1 MSNVLAFISVKGGVG
16 KTTLALETASSLANK
31 FGKRVLLVDA
41 NFSAPN
47 VGLYL
52 GMNNGVTLH
61 DVLVG
66 VGMHNAIYDAHGF
79 DVVSASMNFE
89 HEVDMYQL
97 KKLLEKIKKQYD
109 FVILDSSPHYSEMT
123 PVVIAAD
130 RIFVVSSGDHV
141 TLNTSLKA
149 ANIAKKQNTPVEGI
163 IINRIRDEKHE
174 ESLRD
179 IEKMTS
185 LPVLARIR
193 DDKRVIRAV
202 FHRTPLGLHDDSSHA
217 AKEIE
222 RFVSALVGVP
232 ETPSLLH
239 RIFPKKHFSKE
250 TVNRDFMR
258 HQFYECRL

>member
-47 VGLYL
+47 IGLNL
-52 GMNNGVTLH
+52 GMENGVTLQ
-61 DVLVG
+61 DALVG
-66 VGMHNAIYDAHGF
+66 VGLHNAIYDANGF

-89 HEVDMYQL
+89 HEIDMYQL

-123 PVVIAAD
+123 PVVLAAD
-130 RIFVVSSGDHV
+130 KLFVVTSADHV
-141 TLNTSLKA
+141 TLATSLKA
-149 ANIAKKQNTPVEGI
+149 AMIAKNNNTPIWGI

-174 ESLRD
+174 ESLKDVER
-179 IEKMTS
+179 IMG

-193 DDKRVIRAV
+193 DDKRVVKAV
-202 FHRTPLGLHDDSSHA
+202 FHRTPISLHDDRSHVS
-217 AKEIE
+217 KEIE

-232 ETPSLLH
+232 EKSKLMH
-239 RIFPKKHFSKE
+239 KFFPKKHFSKE
-250 TVNRDFMR
+250 TVNRDFIR
-258 HQFYECRL
+258 QKFYECKL